1 MDYYIDMSTAVQGA
15 GERRRKLEE
24 FNKVT
29 RQANKGGSGSKPHRA
44 AWGVDQRQFSPEE
57 MKKKQAEIEGLR
69 SKRRSERQQALGQG
83 RTRIGLDL
91 IPDFKYPVTA
101 SHSSQASTP
110 PHRHLAKET
119 DPKVLLYMQE
129 KRRRMLIEARQ
140 KEWEA
145 QKLEERREEALK
157 RLQEVQF
164 REVRKETKG
173 KKKRKKGKRTGR
185 EGKTAD
191 LHGEKN
197 LYKKLRDLLKSKAQ
211 LLRDTALPAPPQPEE
226 SKSSERR
233 TQLYQKL
240 EQLSLQLAHTRTLFS
255 QSSEPAKPVYSAVQ
269 QNAAARLIQRGVR
282 RYLTKKRAER
292 MPAKTTGERT
302 LQLSE
307 VVTPGEKE
315 KASDS
320 DLSLKSFGSFLDKG
334 ERLEEGK
341 RPADSLDFLAKERE
355 GEGGKIAQME
365 RFKQALEDHY
375 EELSQREA
383 QSPVQPPMP
392 PNSPA
397 EPDFLRTEE
406 ESLSSLSPDLPQ
418 SPDLPSESPRPTI
431 GETGAS
437 PNDSSLESA
446 GNLQDFDR
454 EPGLRLADL
463 VGDSARS
470 LTEMFEPKM
479 RFEEDMGEMQFQP
492 TSLRIPGRG
501 RLALDLGRVAAMV
514 AADPVDSS
522 PSIGSLVRGGPES
535 PEVLSYRDTS
545 GDQTSWNAVLSA
557 QVDSI
562 VSSILDQEVSHLL
575 PFISPYVALSSP
587 SPVDPTSDF
596 ILVFLD
602 LLLSE
607 LQPYEAAFMQQFTR
621 PREVDMAETLVYAA
635 NAKLGTVK
643 ERVVEVLVPEEVF
656 ERVCERLNVDESSL
670 LAPYCRLMVDVVNE
684 CLNILRPEST
694 KGLAPPWR
702 SGTRDLR
709 HYPSLLSL
717 FYEVR
722 DLALAWSQA
731 QVGQLLP
738 PDAPAAAQVK
748 EERLATQLL
757 RDVRDRQILVEDE
770 GWTDYEQEELQV
782 KLDAADVVL
791 EQLLAETLALL
802 SV

>member
-1 MDYYIDMSTAVQGA
+1 M
-15 GERRRKLEE
+15 
-24 FNKVT
+24 
-29 RQANKGGSGSKPHRA
+29 KPHRA

-57 MKKKQAEIEGLR
+57 MKKKQVEIEVLR
-69 SKRRSERQQALGQG
+69 SKRRSERQQALLQG

-91 IPDFKYPVTA
+91 IPDFKYPTTA

-110 PHRHLAKET
+110 PHHHLAKGT

-129 KRRRMLIEARQ
+129 KRRRMQAEVRRR
-140 KEWEA
+140 EWEA
-145 QKLEERREEALK
+145 QKAEERREEALK
-157 RLQEVQF
+157 RLQDVQS
-164 REVRKETKG
+164 REVRKETKS
-173 KKKRKKGKRTGR
+173 KKKRKRGKRIGR

-191 LHGEKN
+191 IHGEKN
-197 LYKKLRDLLKSKAQ
+197 LYKKLRDLLKSKAE

-226 SKSSERR
+226 SKSAERR

-255 QSSEPAKPVYSAVQ
+255 QSSEPAKPVYSAGQ
-269 QNAAARLIQRGVR
+269 QRRAATLIQRR
-282 RYLTKKRAER
+282 FRCYLTKKRAER
-292 MPAKTTGERT
+292 RPAKATGERT

-307 VVTPGEKE
+307 LEVPGEKE

-334 ERLEEGK
+334 EGLEEGK

-355 GEGGKIAQME
+355 GEGRKRAQME
-365 RFKQALEDHY
+365 RFKQALEEHY
-375 EELSQREA
+375 EELSQRET
-383 QSPVQPPMP
+383 QSPAQLPIP
-392 PNSPA
+392 PNSPI
-397 EPDFLRTEE
+397 EPEFLPAEE
-406 ESLSSLSPDLPQ
+406 ESLSDLSPELPQ

-437 PNDSSLESA
+437 PNDSSLESV
-446 GNLQDFDR
+446 GNLQEIGR
-454 EPGLRLADL
+454 EQGLRLADL

-470 LTEMFEPKM
+470 LTDMFEPKI
-479 RFEEDMGEMQFQP
+479 RFEEDAGEMQFQP

-514 AADPVDSS
+514 AADAMDSS
-522 PSIGSLVRGGPES
+522 PSIGSLIRGGPES
-535 PEVLSYRDTS
+535 PEVLSYRDTAA
-545 GDQTSWNAVLSA
+545 DPTPWNTALST
-557 QVDSI
+557 QVDTI
-562 VSSILDQEVSHLL
+562 VSSILDQEVSNLL
-575 PFISPYVALSSP
+575 PFISPYITLSSP

-607 LQPYEAAFMQQFTR
+607 LQPYEAVFMQQFTR
-621 PREVDMAETLVYAA
+621 PREVDMVETLAYAA

-643 ERVVEVLVPEEVF
+643 EQEVEVLIPEQVF
-656 ERVCERLNVDESSL
+656 EKVCERLNVDESSL

-702 SGTRDLR
+702 SGSRDFR

-738 PDAPAAAQVK
+738 ADSPTAAQVK

-757 RDVRDRQILVEDE
+757 RDVRARQILVEDA

-782 KLDAADVVL
+782 RLDAADVVL

>member
-1 MDYYIDMSTAVQGA
+1 
-15 GERRRKLEE
+15 
-24 FNKVT
+24 
-29 RQANKGGSGSKPHRA
+29 
-44 AWGVDQRQFSPEE
+44 
-57 MKKKQAEIEGLR
+57 
-69 SKRRSERQQALGQG
+69 
-83 RTRIGLDL
+83 
-91 IPDFKYPVTA
+91 
-101 SHSSQASTP
+101 
-110 PHRHLAKET
+110 
-119 DPKVLLYMQE
+119 
-129 KRRRMLIEARQ
+129 
-140 KEWEA
+140 
-145 QKLEERREEALK
+145 
-157 RLQEVQF
+157 
-164 REVRKETKG
+164 
-173 KKKRKKGKRTGR
+173 
-185 EGKTAD
+185 
-191 LHGEKN
+191 
-197 LYKKLRDLLKSKAQ
+197 
-211 LLRDTALPAPPQPEE
+211 
-226 SKSSERR
+226 
-233 TQLYQKL
+233 
-240 EQLSLQLAHTRTLFS
+240 
-255 QSSEPAKPVYSAVQ
+255 
-269 QNAAARLIQRGVR
+269 
-282 RYLTKKRAER
+282 
-292 MPAKTTGERT
+292 
-302 LQLSE
+302 
-307 VVTPGEKE
+307 
-315 KASDS
+315 
-320 DLSLKSFGSFLDKG
+320 
-334 ERLEEGK
+334 
-341 RPADSLDFLAKERE
+341 
-355 GEGGKIAQME
+355 
-365 RFKQALEDHY
+365 
-375 EELSQREA
+375 
-383 QSPVQPPMP
+383 
-392 PNSPA
+392 
-397 EPDFLRTEE
+397 
-406 ESLSSLSPDLPQ
+406 
-418 SPDLPSESPRPTI
+418 
-431 GETGAS
+431 
-437 PNDSSLESA
+437 
-446 GNLQDFDR
+446 
-454 EPGLRLADL
+454 
-463 VGDSARS
+463 
-470 LTEMFEPKM
+470 
-479 RFEEDMGEMQFQP
+479 
-492 TSLRIPGRG
+492 
-501 RLALDLGRVAAMV
+501 MV

-562 VSSILDQEVSHLL
+562 VSSILDQEVSNLL

-635 NAKLGTVK
+635 DAKLGTVK